1 MRERIRIEYRSF
13 LGREGVL
20 RAPTLDPSLPSEL
33 HGVESLQ
40 KWLALENDGLMEWV
54 AIISLIIVGIALIV
68 VEIIFVPGTT
78 VVGILGFGMIIGGI
92 VMAFNNFG
100 IRTGY
105 TVAGATAVATGLAL
119 FWSLRTKP
127 WRKLSLQSAID
138 SRVNEGALADLKVG
152 DEGVAV
158 SALRPA
164 GKAEIGGEMYEV
176 TTLGNF
182 APAGTPVKVIRIS
195 SNQVVV
201 EPKPN

>member
-1 MRERIRIEYRSF
+1 
-13 LGREGVL
+13 
-20 RAPTLDPSLPSEL
+20 
-33 HGVESLQ
+33 
-40 KWLALENDGLMEWV
+40 MEWV
-54 AIISLIIVGIALIV
+54 AVISLIVVGIILIV

-78 VVGILGFGMIIGGI
+78 VVGILGFGMVVGGI
-92 VMAFNNFG
+92 VMSFNTFG

-105 TVAGATAVATGLAL
+105 TVAGATALVTGVAL

-138 SRVNEGALADLKVG
+138 SRVNEGALDDIKVG

-164 GKAEIGGEMYEV
+164 GKAEIGGKMYEV

-182 APAGTPVKVIRIS
+182 APAGTPVKVIRVS

-201 EPKPN
+201 EPKPNQ

>member
-1 MRERIRIEYRSF
+1 
-13 LGREGVL
+13 
-20 RAPTLDPSLPSEL
+20 
-33 HGVESLQ
+33 
-40 KWLALENDGLMEWV
+40 MEWV

-78 VVGILGFGMIIGGI
+78 VVGILGFGMVVGGV

-105 TVAGATAVATGLAL
+105 AVAAATAVANGAAL

-138 SRVNEGALADLKVG
+138 SRVNEGVLADVKVG

-164 GKAEIGGEMYEV
+164 GKAEIGGKMYEV

-201 EPKPN
+201 EPKSN